1 MPIREMPAFV
11 FSHKNVLRA
20 VICALLSCFFLLV
33 QLILMR
39 KDSGFETVF
48 EIVFDVVIPFS
59 AAVTF
64 GCHAI
69 TMAMDR
75 PFILINSVTVY
86 FLSLLIRQ
94 LAYVEIGVG
103 VTYPYITLIECI
115 PYVFYCVSAATDKL
129 KKATRGVI
137 IGGCAVLGA
146 FVLVMLVMLL
156 AFKKA
161 LFYPSVRSVFAM
173 VFGQLAILAVY
184 IGMLEQLKI
193 MGTKKRVR
201 AHAGDAEE

>member
-1 MPIREMPAFV
+1 MPIKEMPAFV

-20 VICALLSCFFLLV
+20 VICALLSCFFLLL
-33 QLILMR
+33 QLGLMK

-48 EIVFDVVIPFS
+48 EIVFDIVIPFT
-59 AAVTF
+59 AAITF

-103 VTYPYITLIECI
+103 VSYPYITLIECI
-115 PYVFYCVSAATDKL
+115 PYVFYCISVTTDKL
-129 KKATRGVI
+129 KKTTRYVI
-137 IGGCAVLGA
+137 IVGCALLGA
-146 FVLVMLVMLL
+146 FVIVILILL
-156 AFKKA
+156 LFFKKM
-161 LFYPSVRSVFAM
+161 LFYASPRNVFAM
-173 VFGQLAILAVY
+173 ICGLFAILAIY

-193 MGTKKRVR
+193 AGTKKRAR
-201 AHAGDAEE
+201 NHTGAPTD

>member
-20 VICALLSCFFLLV
+20 VICALVSCFFLTLQFV
-33 QLILMR
+33 FMKR
-39 KDSGFETVF
+39 TVL
-48 EIVFDVVIPFS
+48 EIVFDIVIPFS

-94 LAYVEIGVG
+94 LIGVEVG
-103 VTYPYITLIECI
+103 AGETYPYITLIECI
-115 PYVFYCVSAATDKL
+115 PYVFYCITVATDKL
-129 KKATRGVI
+129 KKTTKYVVS
-137 IGGCAVLGA
+137 GGCIVISA
-146 FVLVMLVMLL
+146 FVLVLL
-156 AFKKA
+156 ILLIFFETV
-161 LFYPSVRSVFAM
+161 LFYSNARYTVAM
-173 VFGQLAILAVY
+173 IFGLLAILAIY

-193 MGTKKRVR
+193 SGTKKRVR
-201 AHAGDAEE
+201 THKGATA

>member
-1 MPIREMPAFV
+1 MPLREMPSFV
-11 FSHKNVLRA
+11 FSHRNVLIS
-20 VICALLSCFFLLV
+20 VICALVSCFFLTLQFV
-33 QLILMR
+33 FMR
-39 KDSGFETVF
+39 ANIF

-94 LAYVEIGVG
+94 LIYVEVG
-103 VTYPYITLIECI
+103 AGNTYPYITILECI
-115 PYVFYCVSAATDKL
+115 PYVFYCITVTTDKL
-129 KKATRGVI
+129 KKFTRYVVLV
-137 IGGCAVLGA
+137 GCGLLIV
-146 FVLVMLVMLL
+146 FVLILIIILSFFKIVLFFSNAKSMIAMIFGLL
-156 AFKKA
+156 A
-161 LFYPSVRSVFAM
+161 L
-173 VFGQLAILAVY
+173 LAIY

-193 MGTKKRVR
+193 AGTKKRVR
-201 AHAGDAEE
+201 SHRGASA

>member
-1 MPIREMPAFV
+1 MPLREMPSFV
-11 FSHKNVLRA
+11 FSHRNVLIA
-20 VICALLSCFFLLV
+20 VICSLVCCFFLTLQFV
-33 QLILMR
+33 FMR
-39 KDSGFETVF
+39 PNIF

-94 LAYVEIGVG
+94 LIYVEVG
-103 VTYPYITLIECI
+103 AGSTYPYITIIECI
-115 PYVFYCVSAATDKL
+115 PYVFYCITVATDKL
-129 KKATRGVI
+129 KKVTRYVL
-137 IGGCAVLGA
+137 IGGCVLLIV
-146 FVLVMLVMLL
+146 FVLILVVILTF
-156 AFKKA
+156 FKIVIFFSNA
-161 LFYPSVRSVFAM
+161 SYMIAM
-173 VFGQLAILAVY
+173 IFGLLAILAIY

-193 MGTKKRVR
+193 SGTKKRVR
-201 AHAGDAEE
+201 SHRGMAS

>member
-11 FSHKNVLRA
+11 FSHKNVLIA
-20 VICALLSCFFLLV
+20 VICSLVSCFFLTL
-33 QLILMR
+33 QFIFMR
-39 KDSGFETVF
+39 PDIF

-75 PFILINSVTVY
+75 PFILINSVSVY

-94 LAYVEIGVG
+94 LISVEVG
-103 VTYPYITLIECI
+103 AGSTYPYITILECI
-115 PYVFYCVSAATDKL
+115 PYVFYCFTVSTDKL
-129 KKATRGVI
+129 KKTTKYVI
-137 IGGCAVLGA
+137 WGGCILLAV
-146 FVLVMLVMLL
+146 FVLILIVILSF
-156 AFKKA
+156 FKIV
-161 LFYPSVRSVFAM
+161 LFFSNAKSMVAM
-173 VFGQLAILAVY
+173 IFGLLAILAIY

-193 MGTKKRVR
+193 AGTKKRVR
-201 AHAGDAEE
+201 SHRGAS